1 MAKGYW
7 IVRVD
12 VDNPNGYQEYAN
24 QAGSHFAQFGA
35 KFLSRG
41 DRLET
46 KEGTSRTR
54 NVIIEFE
61 SYETALACY
70 NSREYEK
77 LVTLRTQY
85 ATADLVIVEGSLP

>member
-7 IVRVD
+7 IVRLD
-12 VDNPNGYQEYAN
+12 VHNPNGYQEYAN
-24 QAGSHFAQFGA
+24 RAGSHFAQFGA

-46 KEGTSRTR
+46 KEGASRTR
-54 NVIIEFE
+54 NVVIEFE
-61 SYETALACY
+61 DYETALACY

-77 LVTLRTQY
+77 LVILRSQC
-85 ATADLVIVEGSLP
+85 ATADLVIVGGCLP